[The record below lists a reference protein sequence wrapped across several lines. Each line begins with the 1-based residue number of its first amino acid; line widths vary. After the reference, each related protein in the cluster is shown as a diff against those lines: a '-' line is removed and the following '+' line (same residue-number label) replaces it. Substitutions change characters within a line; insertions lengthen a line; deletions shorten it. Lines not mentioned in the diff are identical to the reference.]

1 MILLIVDDLIIRS
14 STICS
19 KTNSAGAIAPA
30 CGIGVLLNLSI
41 SRGLM
46 PTLFRRTIH
55 GEYTERTD
63 NIATYSTQVLWR
75 RDVNVELKVL
85 YEIQSEA

>member
-1 MILLIVDDLIIRS
+1 MILLIRS
-14 STICS
+14 STIGS
-19 KTNSAGAIAPA
+19 KTNPSGAIVPS

-55 GEYTERTD
+55 GEYTEHTD
-63 NIATYSTQVLWR
+63 NIATVRS
-75 RDVNVELKVL
+75 VEVGFGRKEREMKTV
-85 YEIQSEA
+85 EK